1 MKKKILP
8 LFVLFW
14 VLGHIQFM
22 AQLPKG
28 QFSPQDFVK
37 HLESFIVRE
46 ACLTPAEA
54 TAFFPIFHELHD
66 KQRGIN
72 RQIRELKKRSLPAHS
87 TDKDYYNLI
96 KEINKLKIESA
107 ELEDVYYK
115 KMCKAV
121 PARKVHEAMQAEDRF
136 HRRMLRK
143 FSNRPDRS
151 KQK

>member
-72 RQIRELKKRSLPAHS
+72 WQIRELKKRSLS
-87 TDKDYYNLI
+87 LI
-96 KEINKLKIESA
+96 HI
-107 ELEDVYYK
+107 
-115 KMCKAV
+115 
-121 PARKVHEAMQAEDRF
+121 
-136 HRRMLRK
+136 
-143 FSNRPDRS
+143 
-151 KQK
+151 

>member
-1 MKKKILP
+1 MKRKILP
-8 LFVLFW
+8 LFVMFW

-22 AQLPKG
+22 AQPPK
-28 QFSPQDFVK
+28 
-37 HLESFIVRE
+37 
-46 ACLTPAEA
+46 
-54 TAFFPIFHELHD
+54 AFFPIFHELHD

-72 RQIRELKKRSLPAHS
+72 WQIRELKKRSLPAHS

>member
-1 MKKKILP
+1 M
-8 LFVLFW
+8 F
-14 VLGHIQFM
+14 
-22 AQLPKG
+22 
-28 QFSPQDFVK
+28 
-37 HLESFIVRE
+37 E
-46 ACLTPAEA
+46 T
-54 TAFFPIFHELHD
+54 
-66 KQRGIN
+66 GIG
-72 RQIRELKKRSLPAHS
+72 KLPAHS

>member
-28 QFSPQDFVK
+28 QFSPQD
-37 HLESFIVRE
+37 
-46 ACLTPAEA
+46 
-54 TAFFPIFHELHD
+54 
-66 KQRGIN
+66 
-72 RQIRELKKRSLPAHS
+72 
-87 TDKDYYNLI
+87 
-96 KEINKLKIESA
+96 INKLKIESA